1 MENFKIDVTRVEEL
15 QMINNKA
22 ELDRLF
28 MKAKS
33 AIVNGASVILY
44 RKWGQHTEA
53 PFDQITTEADL
64 DAYRKAVLK
73 YLPD

>member
-1 MENFKIDVTRVEEL
+1 MEDLKIDVTRVEEL

-22 ELDRLF
+22 ELDLLF
-28 MKAKS
+28 ARAKS

-44 RKWGQHTEA
+44 RKWGQLTEA

-64 DAYRKAVLK
+64 DAYRKTVFK
-73 YLPD
+73 YLSD